1 LPLLR
6 RLKLAEDRLESLER
20 AAEEARLVPAQQVP
34 AEEAVPE
41 AQAVVETSRTV
52 RRSFWPLALGFGCL
66 LVAHGAVVFWLDLSL
81 AVLRLASLIIP
92 FGVGL
97 LYISLRPRITWLDI
111 AVAVVF
117 ATTVIAAMNAVV
129 GWVDSVPVLPQGT
142 AAWRE
147 TLFYG
152 LSISASMFSGMLA
165 RVFRNALAARGLASV
180 PKLRESLLAANGSIP
195 MDTLKAIE
203 LTILLAGTAMSAV
216 TGLVAGLIG
225 VGR

>member
-1 LPLLR
+1 M
-6 RLKLAEDRLESLER
+6 
-20 AAEEARLVPAQQVP
+20 
-34 AEEAVPE
+34 
-41 AQAVVETSRTV
+41 
-52 RRSFWPLALGFGCL
+52 
-66 LVAHGAVVFWLDLSL
+66 
-81 AVLRLASLIIP
+81 
-92 FGVGL
+92 
-97 LYISLRPRITWLDI
+97 
-111 AVAVVF
+111 AVVF

-129 GWVDSVPVLPQGT
+129 GWVDSVPILPQGT

-165 RVFRNALAARGLASV
+165 RVFRNALAARGLVSV